1 MLSPYYNRFKITNN
15 TPKYL
20 REIYQTILNTQQKI
34 NGLHYTFFI
43 RNRINKDLGLK
54 SPKY

>member
-15 TPKYL
+15 TPKYQ

-43 RNRINKDLGLK
+43 RNRINKDLGLM